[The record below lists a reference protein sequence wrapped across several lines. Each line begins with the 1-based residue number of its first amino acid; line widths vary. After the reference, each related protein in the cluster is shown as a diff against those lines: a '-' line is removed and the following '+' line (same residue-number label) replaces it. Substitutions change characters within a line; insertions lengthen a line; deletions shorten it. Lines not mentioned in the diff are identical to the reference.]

1 MSSPRPSAP
10 HSAARIPLIGLIG
23 LVTSLFGLARFW
35 NHRRR
40 RRPTG
45 TELMAMSEAEFSS
58 FIQASGLK
66 TVTSAGLSAD
76 GHAD

>member
-1 MSSPRPSAP
+1 MSSPQPSAP
-10 HSAARIPLIGLIG
+10 HRAARIPLLGLIG
-23 LVTSLFGLARFW
+23 LATSLFGLARFW
-35 NHRRR
+35 NHRRN

-45 TELMAMSEAEFSS
+45 TELMRMSEADFSS
-58 FIQASGLK
+58 FIQDSGLK